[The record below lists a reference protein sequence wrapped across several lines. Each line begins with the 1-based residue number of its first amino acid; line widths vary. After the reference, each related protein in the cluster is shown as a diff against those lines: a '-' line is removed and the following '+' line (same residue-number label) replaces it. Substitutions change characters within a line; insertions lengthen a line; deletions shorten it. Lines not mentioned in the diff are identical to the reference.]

1 MADGPLFEDRE
12 DAGRRLTERLGR
24 YQGGGAVVF
33 AIPRGGVPVAIQ
45 VAAKLG
51 AAFDIIVTRKIPIPG
66 NTEAGYGA
74 VTEDGAIVL
83 NQPLVWQLGL
93 TEVEIQAQAAAV
105 RAEIARRS
113 ALYRAI
119 LPAQGVEGKTV
130 IIIDDGLASG
140 FTMMAA
146 VESLKRRRAA
156 RTVVAVPTASGS
168 AYDRVAPSVD
178 ELVSLAVARTPYFAV
193 ASFYRNWYD
202 LSDEEVT
209 GYLEEWRLRQK
220 PRESSRPETA

>member
-1 MADGPLFEDRE
+1 M
-12 DAGRRLTERLGR
+12 
-24 YQGGGAVVF
+24 
-33 AIPRGGVPVAIQ
+33 PVAIQ

-51 AAFDIIVTRKIPIPG
+51 AVLDIIVTRKIPIPG

-93 TEVEIQAQAAAV
+93 AEAEIRLQAETV

-113 ALYRAI
+113 ALYRTS
-119 LPAQGVEGKTV
+119 LPAQEAAGKTA

-146 VESLKRRRAA
+146 VESMKRRRVA
-156 RTVVAVPTASGS
+156 RTVAAVPTASGS
-168 AYDRVAPSVD
+168 AYDRVTPLVD
-178 ELVSLAVARTPYFAV
+178 ELVSLVVARTPYFAV

-202 LSDEEVT
+202 LTDEEVM
-209 GYLEEWRLRQK
+209 GYLEAWRLRQQPGK
-220 PRESSRPETA
+220 Q